1 MPDPESAVERA
12 LHIIHNWVRGR
23 RIRVGE
29 RCQRDIAQLGLEV
42 EDALAVLL
50 SATVHSVDQFEAD
63 DDSPDRTVVVM
74 KRMPAAGF
82 TVYVKVSMRLEKD
95 HDVLLISFHR

>member
-1 MPDPESAVERA
+1 LNARCPSSRTGCGVAES
-12 LHIIHNWVRGR
+12 GG
-23 RIRVGE
+23 GE
-29 RCQRDIAQLGLEV
+29 TCQRDIAQLGLEV

-50 SATVHSVDQFEAD
+50 SATVQSVHQFEAD
-63 DDSPDRTVVVM
+63 EDFPDRTVVVM
-74 KRMPAAGF
+74 KRMPVAGF